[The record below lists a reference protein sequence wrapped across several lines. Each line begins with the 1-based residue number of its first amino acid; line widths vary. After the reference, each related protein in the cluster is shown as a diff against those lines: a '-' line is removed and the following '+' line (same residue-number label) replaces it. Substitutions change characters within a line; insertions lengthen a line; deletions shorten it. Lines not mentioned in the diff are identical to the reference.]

1 STMIKNLLNNRLIFA
16 LFVCVLTALTTP
28 AQNRTTGNRGTGGG
42 GGGGGRTGGGGGGG
56 GGRATGGTTGAREY
70 VPNGE
75 IGEAIVTSDP
85 ETRRLIVIT
94 DEETAPFVN
103 QVITNLD
110 RPKPQVLIKVVFL
123 EVTYTHSSDI
133 GIE

>member
-1 STMIKNLLNNRLIFA
+1 MIKPLLNNRLIFA
-16 LFVCVLTALTTP
+16 LVICVWTAITAS
-28 AQNRTTGNRGTGGG
+28 AQQRTTGNRGTGGG
-42 GGGGGRTGGGGGGG
+42 GGGGARTGGGGAGGG
-56 GGRATGGTTGAREY
+56 GGRSTGGTSGAREY

-123 EVTYTHSSDI
+123 EVTY
-133 GIE
+133 

>member
-1 STMIKNLLNNRLIFA
+1 MIKNLLTVRAVLA
-16 LFVCVLTALTTP
+16 LMICLLSVLETN
-28 AQNRTTGNRGTGGG
+28 AQRAQTGNRQGANRAGAQRTTGGG
-42 GGGGGRTGGGGGGG
+42 GGGGGAGSL
-56 GGRATGGTTGAREY
+56 REY
-70 VPNGE
+70 TAPGE

-94 DEETAPFVN
+94 DEETAPFVS

-123 EVTYTHSSDI
+123 EVTYSRSEEHTS
-133 GIE
+133 